1 MFLLNYRVS
10 ADKTCG
16 ADSLQKQDKHIK
28 PKTTL
33 EEIIENSAPV
43 VYVAKAEQEL
53 DEPINDLAFR
63 KAPPSSSHLSYLTV
77 QILILRAQRGGS
89 DASLID

>member
-10 ADKTCG
+10 AE
-16 ADSLQKQDKHIK
+16 

-43 VYVAKAEQEL
+43 VYVAKVEQEL

-77 QILILRAQRGGS
+77 QIPILRAQRGGS

>member
-1 MFLLNYRVS
+1 MP
-10 ADKTCG
+10 
-16 ADSLQKQDKHIK
+16 QKQDKHMK

-43 VYVAKAEQEL
+43 MYVAKAEQEL

-63 KAPPSSSHLSYLTV
+63 ETPPSSSHLFYLTV
-77 QILILRAQRGGS
+77 QIPILRAQ
-89 DASLID
+89 

>member
-16 ADSLQKQDKHIK
+16 ADSLHIK

-63 KAPPSSSHLSYLTV
+63 KALPSSSHLSYLTV
-77 QILILRAQRGGS
+77 QIPILRAQRGGS